1 MASADRTD
9 QATLLL
15 RLSLGVMYLAHGLLL
30 KALTFGLAGTVGF
43 FLSKGLPAWL
53 AYATIVGEITG
64 GALLLLGLVVSIA
77 VALPGDGP
85 YALAPERRRQA

>member
-1 MASADRTD
+1 MTSAHSTDCSASRCAASRSA
-9 QATLLL
+9 QA
-15 RLSLGVMYLAHGLLL
+15 RAYI
-30 KALTFGLAGTVGF
+30 F
-43 FLSKGLPAWL
+43 SKGLPAWL